1 MEIDTARG
9 VAKGTFSD
17 LMAFFKDLSAI
28 QKSRCVVEKGG
39 REKGGRARK

>member
-1 MEIDTARG
+1 MEIDAARD
-9 VAKGTFSD
+9 VAKGPFSD

-28 QKSRCVVEKGG
+28 QKSRCEVVKGG